1 MLQQQGVD
9 LLQKT
14 AETVLSGNPGST
26 AAVEELSDASYWFP
40 ILTGLARVSLQGSSG
55 VRSKA
60 QASLFSLLR
69 QHGSSFSVKSWSLVF
84 RGVLRSLYDDIRH
97 ADEHLDPGCVSA
109 LASLVDL
116 LGSHGNAI
124 EALLRDVLVLLTDCM
139 RHSSPDI
146 SLTGA
151 HFLRRLA
158 LGAVDDTNRV
168 GSDSALASVAD
179 AIIESLRLSP
189 PTLLCAAVESDGG
202 AAESWGRLLQAVQ
215 RACVVRGEVCRLLCD
230 APSLGSHSRIRAS
243 LDDAAASA
251 RATATDETVSA
262 RLGSGSDNDR
272 EVLEMLWGDY
282 AHASSAALRIRAS
295 DASGDMDEVVR
306 RCGNALDDARAADTP
321 MSPSA
326 SRAAASTNGSL
337 VQGQQLARAASLM
350 LAEASIHAL
359 IDLRRHSQVFCL
371 DQFPHSAL
379 SQVVFSCIHVNPS
392 LQSTAERGFKLLYT
406 KLCAAIESEN
416 LELRRCVR

>member
-1 MLQQQGVD
+1 VAFCSGTEIALQQQGVD
-9 LLQKT
+9 LLQRT
-14 AETVLSGNPGST
+14 AEAVLSGNSGST
-26 AAVEELSDASYWFP
+26 VAVEELSDASFWFP
-40 ILTGLARVSLQGSSG
+40 VLTGLARVSLQGSSS
-55 VRSKA
+55 VRTKA
-60 QASLFSLLR
+60 QQSLFSLLR

-84 RGVLRSLYDDIRH
+84 RGVLLSLYDDIRH

-116 LGSHGNAI
+116 LSSHGNAM

-158 LGAVDDTNRV
+158 LGAVDDPDRA

-179 AIIESLRLSP
+179 AITESLRLSP
-189 PTLLCAAVESDGG
+189 PSLLCSAADSDAGT
-202 AAESWGRLLQAVQ
+202 AESWGRLLQAVQ

-230 APSLGSHSRIRAS
+230 APSLGSHSRTRAS
-243 LDDAAASA
+243 LDDAAAAA
-251 RATATDETVSA
+251 RATATDEAVIA
-262 RLGSGSDNDR
+262 RLGRGGDN
-272 EVLEMLWGDY
+272 EVLAMLWGDY

-295 DASGDMDEVVR
+295 DAAGDMEEVVR

-321 MSPSA
+321 MSPVVV
-326 SRAAASTNGSL
+326 RAGVGVGGPL
-337 VQGQQLARAASLM
+337 VQGQQFARAASLM

-359 IDLRRHSQVFCL
+359 IDLRRHSQVCV
-371 DQFPHSAL
+371 AYT
-379 SQVVFSCIHVNPS
+379 
-392 LQSTAERGFKLLYT
+392 QS
-406 KLCAAIESEN
+406 
-416 LELRRCVR
+416 

>member
-1 MLQQQGVD
+1 M
-9 LLQKT
+9 
-14 AETVLSGNPGST
+14 
-26 AAVEELSDASYWFP
+26 
-40 ILTGLARVSLQGSSG
+40 
-55 VRSKA
+55 
-60 QASLFSLLR
+60 
-69 QHGSSFSVKSWSLVF
+69 
-84 RGVLRSLYDDIRH
+84 
-97 ADEHLDPGCVSA
+97 
-109 LASLVDL
+109 
-116 LGSHGNAI
+116 
-124 EALLRDVLVLLTDCM
+124 
-139 RHSSPDI
+139 
-146 SLTGA
+146 
-151 HFLRRLA
+151 
-158 LGAVDDTNRV
+158 
-168 GSDSALASVAD
+168 
-179 AIIESLRLSP
+179 
-189 PTLLCAAVESDGG
+189 
-202 AAESWGRLLQAVQ
+202 Q

-326 SRAAASTNGSL
+326 SRAAASANGSL